1 VDRGNQ
7 TEVLAKEMH
16 FHHYLDQKKLR
27 WRKETRKELF
37 VPTTGVMQL
46 VDALRKVQ
54 GLQLLLFDAN
64 DWRED
69 SVYSGGIPPPLT
81 LKTTETM
88 QRGSAIAQKN
98 FEQTVLV
105 RLSTQGIHQL
115 RSANMQTYN
124 RLMNLMRA
132 SFNEGKTVSEVKQ
145 EEETPVYTA
154 NATVIDLLSKGDAR
168 TVKALEKLKDVVQV
182 TEQVPTQKQ
191 IRRSPRFLQG
201 GEEALTV
208 GLTKTQLDRLK
219 KGDKNVAK
227 AVQQLQQVRRS
238 PRLAAT

>member
-1 VDRGNQ
+1 
-7 TEVLAKEMH
+7 
-16 FHHYLDQKKLR
+16 
-27 WRKETRKELF
+27 
-37 VPTTGVMQL
+37 
-46 VDALRKVQ
+46 
-54 GLQLLLFDAN
+54 
-64 DWRED
+64 
-69 SVYSGGIPPPLT
+69 
-81 LKTTETM
+81 M

-132 SFNEGKTVSEVKQ
+132 SFNEGKTVSDIKL
-145 EEETPVYTA
+145 EEKTPVYKASTK
-154 NATVIDLLSKGDAR
+154 VINLLSKGDTR
-168 TVKALEKLKDVVQV
+168 TVKSLEKLKDVVQV

-208 GLTKTQLDRLK
+208 GLTKTQLERLK